1 MYSIEIKALT
11 ALTPEL
17 TTQLIELSK
26 QIPELDRPLTSETL
40 AERLSDKTCLI
51 LLAYVEGEFAG
62 FKLGYEQADAVF
74 YSWLGG
80 VATDFRRLGLA
91 QSLLEYQETWAS
103 RQGYNF
109 IQVKTMNR
117 FPAMLNLLIRN
128 QYLITELKADPQSL
142 IDHKLHLSKSIA
154 TA

>member
-1 MYSIEIKALT
+1 MYSIEIKAMS

-17 TTQLIELSK
+17 STQLLELSK
-26 QIPELDRPLTSETL
+26 QIPELDRPLTSDSL
-40 AERLSDKTCLI
+40 MARLSGKTCLI
-51 LLAYVEGEFAG
+51 LFAYVEGELAG
-62 FKLGYEQADAVF
+62 FKLGYELETGVF

-91 QSLLEYQETWAS
+91 QSLLDFQETWAG
-103 RQGYNF
+103 RQGYKM

-117 FPAMLNLLIRN
+117 FPAMLNLLISN
-128 QYLITELKADPQSL
+128 QYLITELNADPQNL

-154 TA
+154 AA

>member
-1 MYSIEIKALT
+1 MYSIEIKAIT

-17 TTQLIELSK
+17 AIQLIELSK
-26 QIPELDRPLTSETL
+26 QIPELDRPLTPDTL
-40 AERLSDKTCLI
+40 TARLSGKTCLV
-51 LLAYVEGEFAG
+51 LLTYVEGELAG
-62 FKLGYEQADAVF
+62 FKLGYEQEKGIF

-91 QSLLEYQETWAS
+91 QSLLEYQENWAS
-103 RQGYNF
+103 LKGYNH

-128 QYLITELKADPQSL
+128 QYLITELNADPQSL
-142 IDHKLHLSKSIA
+142 INHKLHLSKSIVA
-154 TA
+154 A